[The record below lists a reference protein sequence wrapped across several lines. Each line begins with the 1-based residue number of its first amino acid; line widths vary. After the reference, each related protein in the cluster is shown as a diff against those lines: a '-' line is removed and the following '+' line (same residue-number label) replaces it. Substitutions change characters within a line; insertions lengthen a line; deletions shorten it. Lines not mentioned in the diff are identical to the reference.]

1 MLSLISIEIYL
12 FEKQLNQDLNGVN
25 LFISG
30 SDNNNR
36 DVSQF

>member
-1 MLSLISIEIYL
+1 MLSLISIAIYL